1 MKKNLFIL
9 FAILLAST
17 FTFAQSGKMFITGG
31 IGFNSSSNSS
41 TVGSTTTDV
50 PSSSTFNINAEFH
63 YMVTNQIAVGLGVG
77 YYRDHQYNSTVSDND
92 LYNTTSLFEFAPS
105 AIYFMKITDHLK
117 YSPKLYV
124 SFGFGTY
131 DMDDYD
137 NDNDVVVTTSTDLTN
152 ICIGLEPLSFEY
164 SFNKH
169 FAINM
174 AFGSITYNMLTSSV
188 TESGV
193 EYKDKRSNFDL
204 GLNMGAS
211 FGLRFYF

>member
-17 FTFAQSGKMFITGG
+17 FTFAQSGKMFVTGG
-31 IGFNSSSNSS
+31 LGFNSSSNSS
-41 TVGSTTTDV
+41 TVGSTTTDI
-50 PSSSTFNINAEFH
+50 PSSSTFSINAEFH

-77 YYRDHQYNSTVSDND
+77 YYRDNQYDNTVSNND
-92 LYNTTSLFEFAPS
+92 LYNTTSLFTIAPS

-117 YSPKLYV
+117 YSPKLYL

-131 DMDDYD
+131 DMDNYVV
-137 NDNDVVVTTSTDLTN
+137 NEVVTTSTDLTN

-164 SFNKH
+164 GFNKH

-188 TESGV
+188 TQSGI
-193 EYKDKRSNFDL
+193 EYKDKRNNFDL

>member
-17 FTFAQSGKMFITGG
+17 LTFAQSGKMFITGG
-31 IGFNSSSNSS
+31 IGFNSSSTSS

-77 YYRDHQYNSTVSDND
+77 YYRDNQYNRTVADNK
-92 LYNTTSLFEFAPS
+92 LYNTTSLFTFAPS

-117 YSPKLYV
+117 YAPKLYV

-131 DMDDYD
+131 DAD
-137 NDNDVVVTTSTDLTN
+137 NYVINSVVTTTNDLTN

-174 AFGSITYNMLTSSV
+174 GFGSVTYNMLTSSY
-188 TESGV
+188 TDSSV
-193 EYKDKRSNFDL
+193 EHKYKNNNFDL
-204 GLNMGAS
+204 GLNLGAS

>member
-9 FAILLAST
+9 FTILLAST

-31 IGFNSSSNSS
+31 IGFNSISTSSK
-41 TVGSTTTDV
+41 VGSSTTDV

-63 YMVTNQIAVGLGVG
+63 YMVTKQIAVGLGVG
-77 YYRDHQYNSTVSDND
+77 YYRDHQYNNTIDDNE
-92 LYNTTSLFEFAPS
+92 LYNTTSLFTFAPS

-117 YSPKLYV
+117 YTPKLYV
-124 SFGFGTY
+124 SFGFGNY
-131 DMDDYD
+131 DED
-137 NDNDVVVTTSTDLTN
+137 NYLINNVVTTTNDLTN

-174 AFGSITYNMLTSSV
+174 AFGSITYNMYTSSF
-188 TESGV
+188 TDSGV
-193 EYKDKRSNFDL
+193 EYKNKMNNFDL